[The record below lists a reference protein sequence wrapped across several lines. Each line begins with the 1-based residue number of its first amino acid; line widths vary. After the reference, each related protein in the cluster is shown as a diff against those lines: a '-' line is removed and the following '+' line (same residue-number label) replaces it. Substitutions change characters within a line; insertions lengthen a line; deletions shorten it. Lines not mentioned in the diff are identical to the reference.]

1 MIILQM
7 DFDKYSPEQLELTAD
22 QIRRVMDKEQVLVIP
37 KDVNFIHD
45 LTDDQLKVMKKII
58 EKELEDRSSND
69 L

>member
-22 QIRRVMDKEQVLVIP
+22 QIRRVMDKEPVLVIP

>member
-1 MIILQM
+1 MIILQL
-7 DFDKYSPEQLELTAD
+7 DFDKYSPEQLQLTAE
-22 QIRRVMDKEQVLVIP
+22 QIRHAMDNEQVLVIP

>member
-1 MIILQM
+1 MIILQL
-7 DFDKYSPEQLELTAD
+7 DFDKYSPEQLELTAE
-22 QIRRVMDKEQVLVIP
+22 QIRRAMDNEQVLVIP

>member
-1 MIILQM
+1 MIILQI
-7 DFDKYSPEQLELTAD
+7 DFDKYLPEQLELIAE
-22 QIRRVMDKEQVLVIP
+22 QIRRAMDNEQVLVIP

-45 LTDDQLKVMKKII
+45 LTDDQLKVMKQII

>member
-1 MIILQM
+1 M
-7 DFDKYSPEQLELTAD
+7 DN
-22 QIRRVMDKEQVLVIP
+22 EQVLVIP

>member
-1 MIILQM
+1 MIILQI
-7 DFDKYSPEQLELTAD
+7 DFDKYLPEQLELIAE
-22 QIRRVMDKEQVLVIP
+22 QIRHAMDNEQVLVIP

-45 LTDDQLKVMKKII
+45 LTDDQLKVMKQIL

>member
-7 DFDKYSPEQLELTAD
+7 DFDKYPPEQLKLTAE
-22 QIRRVMDKEQVLVIP
+22 QIRRVMDKEPVLVIP

-45 LTDDQLKVMKKII
+45 LTDDQLRAIKKII
-58 EKELEDRSSND
+58 EKELEDRNSND